1 MSDTVADTPSKL
13 DFWFDHG
20 GISVPNLAESIA
32 WYERVL
38 GFEVFRR
45 RTIESVPCEMA
56 MLRNGDLYIEL
67 FEAPGAAPL
76 PKGRRLPDEDI
87 KTHGNKHVSFAVD
100 DVPWFAAELKK
111 RGADIVWVT
120 ANIFMRDNSGNL
132 IEFVQRP
139 RPVGMKGSLEKQN
152 PQGAKP

>member
-1 MSDTVADTPSKL
+1 MSNADSKL

-20 GISVPNLAESIA
+20 GISVPDLEASIA
-32 WYERVL
+32 WYREVL
-38 GFEVFRR
+38 GFEVDRR
-45 RTIESVPCEMA
+45 RTIEAVPCQMA
-56 MLRNGDLYIEL
+56 MLRNGDLFIEL

-76 PKGRRLPDEDI
+76 PEGRRLPNEDI

-100 DVPWFAAELKK
+100 DVPLFAEELRR

-120 ANIFMRDNSGNL
+120 ANIFMRDNAGNL

-139 RPVGMKGSLEKQN
+139 RPRGMKGTLDKQAD
-152 PQGAKP
+152 QGAAK